1 MSFDI
6 KWNLLDSNDSLK
18 LKEFMNSRF
27 ESIER
32 PDFLGP
38 IYVSVLLLIIRLRN
52 LILGILHPMLKYWI
66 LWTLLTFTMM
76 MSLLKETL

>member
-38 IYVSVLLLIIRLRN
+38 IYV
-52 LILGILHPMLKYWI
+52 
-66 LWTLLTFTMM
+66 
-76 MSLLKETL
+76 

>member
-32 PDFLGP
+32 PEFLGP
-38 IYVSVLLLIIRLRN
+38 IHVQF
-52 LILGILHPMLKYWI
+52 K
-66 LWTLLTFTMM
+66 F
-76 MSLLKETL
+76 